1 MAKSVSKFIARAAK
15 SDRLPEISA
24 GSEKLSSRAVAA
36 TKARL
41 NGAGGRGTA
50 APKALQAT
58 KDAIAKEM
66 KRGAIAEGS
75 AAEGRIWQVARNK
88 GPLNLG
94 GLRQLIKA
102 GAKGVLSPS
111 GLAEGAAGSA
121 VAEARKRQWK
131 TDTRPEDI
139 ASKRSAGKMKPVKRK
154 A

>member
-75 AAEGRIWQVARNK
+75 DAEGRVWAAARAK
-88 GPLNLG
+88 GPINLG
-94 GLRQLIKA
+94 GVRQLIKA
-102 GAKGVLSPS
+102 GARGLLSPAAA
-111 GLAEGAAGSA
+111 AEGVAGSS